1 MQEIDVLLDEQP
13 KLAMELVHLAIRNR
27 QAHNELESYNNTK
40 QFKFAHRLT
49 ITANYKK
56 QQREELIK
64 LKTENPKAFLN
75 EITNLQQNIRRIESQ
90 IRTKKYKNE
99 EELQAWQENL
109 ERARIKEQEIINLM

>member
-1 MQEIDVLLDEQP
+1 MQEIDILLDEQP

-49 ITANYKK
+49 ITVNYKK